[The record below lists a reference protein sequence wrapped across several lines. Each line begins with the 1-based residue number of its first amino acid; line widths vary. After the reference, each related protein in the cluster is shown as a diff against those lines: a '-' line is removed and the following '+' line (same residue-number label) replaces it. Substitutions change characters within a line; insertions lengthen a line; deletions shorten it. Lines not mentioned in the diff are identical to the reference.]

1 MKKIKQKIEVD
12 YTPYHVRQQAWHMS
26 LLKFYSTIE
35 FNEKQYIEFA
45 NRLINNKIPHKTLQ
59 ELDKLRRQSNAKK
72 KAEWEKRK
80 KQQATKM
87 GLHFRKIYKKIQ
99 SS

>member
-1 MKKIKQKIEVD
+1 MKRIKQKTEID

-26 LLKFYSTIE
+26 LLKFYREIE
-35 FNEKQYIEFA
+35 FNEKQYMEFA
-45 NRLINNKIPHKTLQ
+45 NRLINNKIPYKTLQ

-87 GLHFRKIYKKIQ
+87 GLHFRKIYKKMQ